1 MNKEVD
7 GYLQNEKRW
16 KDEFVKLREIAL
28 SCNLKEEFKWMKP
41 CYSLNG
47 KNVVLIHGF
56 KEYCAYLFFKGAL
69 MKDPENLLV
78 QQTVNVQSPRQI
90 RFTNVKEVDELAP
103 KLKEYILEA
112 MEVELSGKKVK
123 LKKTNE
129 YEVPVEFQRRLDENP
144 ELKESFESLTPGRRR
159 AYLFYFASAKQTK
172 TREDRIDKFVSK
184 ILGGKGMDD

>member
-7 GYLQNEKRW
+7 GYIQNEKRW